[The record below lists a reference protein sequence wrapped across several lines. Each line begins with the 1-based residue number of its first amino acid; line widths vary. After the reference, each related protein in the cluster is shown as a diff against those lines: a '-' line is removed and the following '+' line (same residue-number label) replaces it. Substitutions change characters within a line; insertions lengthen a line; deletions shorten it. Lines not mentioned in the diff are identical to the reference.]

1 MKTLSKAMLVTAL
14 AAGAVMAQSQYGP
27 PDPATM
33 VQRRVQRLTKM
44 LSLTTDQAAQATTI
58 FTNAETAI
66 TPIQTNLQTYR
77 TSLETAVKGNQVGT
91 IDTLAGQIGTA
102 QGQVLDIQSK
112 ANAAFYAILTSDQQT
127 KLNSMPG
134 MLGGGRGPG
143 PGGPMGRMRR

>member
-33 VQRRVQRLTKM
+33 VQRRVQRLTQM
-44 LSLTTDQAAQATTI
+44 LSLTTDQTAQATTI

>member
-1 MKTLSKAMLVTAL
+1 MKTVSKAMFAAALV
-14 AAGAVMAQSQYGP
+14 AGAVMAQSQYGP

-33 VQRRVQRLTKM
+33 VQRRVQRLTQM
-44 LSLTTDQAAQATTI
+44 LSLTSDQVTQATTI

-66 TPIQTNLQTYR
+66 TPIQTTLQTNR
-77 TSLETAVKGNQVGT
+77 TALETAVKGNQVGT

-102 QGQVLDIQSK
+102 EGQVLDIQSK